1 MYSNVAYLG
10 TVNEEIARNDTRL
23 LVSAVGHYITDD
35 IGIVTERPSGRS
47 DYQLLYIARGK
58 LRVILC
64 GSEKIIKKGT
74 MLLFRPGETQTYY
87 SPDGEQTET
96 YWVHFT
102 GCDVES
108 ILDSYGLVRG
118 ENLFFAGTA
127 PDYKWLYSQMIREL
141 QLRRKDYDKL
151 LSIMLCHVLLMLG
164 RHIAEGMNNDGDLI
178 DEMESAIHYFNENYN
193 KDISI
198 DEYAKKRHMSTCWFI
213 RSFRRL
219 TKKTPMKYI
228 MELRLANA
236 MTLLE
241 NTSYSVNRI
250 SSLVGYDNALYF
262 SRLFKKQT
270 GISPTE
276 YRKKER

>member
-10 TVNEEIARNDTRL
+10 GVNEEIARNDTDL
-23 LVSAVGHYITDD
+23 LVSAVGHYLTDD
-35 IGIVTERPSGRS
+35 IGIFTERPHGRS

-58 LRVILC
+58 LRVILY
-64 GSEKIIKKGT
+64 GSEKILNKGT
-74 MLLFRPGETQTYY
+74 MLLFRPGEVQTYY
-87 SPDGEQTET
+87 SVEGEQTET

-102 GCDVES
+102 GSAAES
-108 ILDSYGLVRG
+108 ILDSYGLLRG
-118 ENLFFAGTA
+118 ENVLFAGTA

-151 LSIMLCHVLLMLG
+151 LSIMLCHILLMLG
-164 RHIAEGMNNDGDLI
+164 RHIAEENNDGDLI
-178 DEMESAIHYFNENYN
+178 DEIESAIHYFNENYN
-193 KDISI
+193 KDISVS
-198 DEYAKKRHMSTCWFI
+198 DYAEKLHMSTCWFI

-219 TKKTPMKYI
+219 TNKTPMKYVL
-228 MELRLANA
+228 ELRLANA

-250 SSLVGYDNALYF
+250 AALVGYDNALYF
-262 SRLFKKQT
+262 SRLFKKHT